1 MGSVWAMWFQLQ
13 LLSSAL
19 WDKKQSATITQL
31 CSNKACLQILI
42 SQADSPLIPETLLL
56 KSLKLYVKIRKDIC
70 ILRKHK
76 THATNTHKISCF
88 NLRFN
93 QLMAITAKRGTLA
106 QEEMCAF
113 FPASHVCSA
122 YPLNLE
128 TFDSHLH
135 WDPTHFQSPLS
146 KNTISSKQDQI
157 SSSLE
162 IPQ

>member
-42 SQADSPLIPETLLL
+42 SQADSQSTDPGDLLL

-88 NLRFN
+88 NLRFIN
-93 QLMAITAKRGTLA
+93 
-106 QEEMCAF
+106 
-113 FPASHVCSA
+113 
-122 YPLNLE
+122 
-128 TFDSHLH
+128 
-135 WDPTHFQSPLS
+135 
-146 KNTISSKQDQI
+146 
-157 SSSLE
+157 
-162 IPQ
+162 